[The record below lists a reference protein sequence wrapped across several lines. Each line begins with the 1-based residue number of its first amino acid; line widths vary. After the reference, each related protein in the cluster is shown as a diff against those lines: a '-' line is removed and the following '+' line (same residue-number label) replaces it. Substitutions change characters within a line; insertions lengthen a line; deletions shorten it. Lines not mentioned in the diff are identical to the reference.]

1 MMMQTMVISISYAMM
16 VTNEIGSTFTSF
28 SLFYHNTQRSRCY
41 NYPARQFGLE
51 SNKAIKIRFF
61 TQRVTNVDPAP
72 TICSATLRSRKGV
85 DITVTPTRVY
95 KFLTRKST
103 SMRNIE
109 AVYFFLK
116 TFELG
121 NQNHR
126 SILSTTQGI
135 NWYAIL
141 QNVFII

>member
-1 MMMQTMVISISYAMM
+1 MMMQTMVISIFYAMM
-16 VTNEIGSTFTSF
+16 VTNEIGSTFTGL
-28 SLFYHNTQRSRCY
+28 SLFSHNTQRARCY

-51 SNKAIKIRFF
+51 SNKGIRIRFF

-72 TICSATLRSRKGV
+72 TIYSASLRSRKGV
-85 DITVTPTRVY
+85 DIAVKPTRLY
-95 KFLTRKST
+95 NFLTRKST
-103 SMRNIE
+103 GMRNIE

-126 SILSTTQGI
+126 IISSTTQGI
-135 NWYAIL
+135 NWYDIFSA
-141 QNVFII
+141 